1 MVLIKMILL
10 SHNDDDDD
18 KQLKNDAC
26 NPLSM
31 HMCIQA
37 PFLLERT
44 QFVFT
49 QKVLG

>member
-18 KQLKNDAC
+18 DDDDKQLKNDAC
-26 NPLSM
+26 NPISM

-37 PFLLERT
+37 SFLL
-44 QFVFT
+44 
-49 QKVLG
+49 